1 MSFTQRVEFSNYTLK
16 FGEEKVL
23 LDYFNDI
30 VFPSFKSRRYVRKI
44 REKGEY
50 FFLDTDIIHLQLD
63 DGQQTA
69 AIAGRI
75 VKNTKLKRDQ
85 IFTNDGI
92 VADPKELETA
102 PTSVF
107 VLLLDNHRLIF
118 CREVS
123 GAPSIQNFESTSR
136 AFLQKRHI
144 EYINELLATKEIELG
159 TPLPRGAKS
168 KLLREN
174 PRPDLRITPLTDRQS
189 LEEFVNRFKIVEEL
203 VIKLLPTNQ
212 EEIDNDD
219 FWRDFGR
226 RKNDMNSSTATVRF
240 ANGKDGLA
248 TNEVVAQT
256 SAATGLGNSEVKMRG
271 HDSEGDQLKG
281 NNEDFSLTVEIGNLP
296 KPISKAGAALHST
309 FKKLSQSGH
318 IVLPALATGVL
329 DRVKMLVSGQHQ

>member
-1 MSFTQRVEFSNYTLK
+1 MSFTQRVEFGNYTLK
-16 FGEEKVL
+16 FGDEKVL
-23 LDYFNDI
+23 LDYFNEI
-30 VFPSFKSRRYVRKI
+30 VTPSFKGRRYVRKI
-44 REKGEY
+44 KDKGEY
-50 FFLDTDIIHLQLD
+50 FFLDTKIIRLPLGN
-63 DGQQTA
+63 GQEVA

-85 IFTNDGI
+85 IYADDGI

-136 AFLQKRHI
+136 AFLVKRHVEFI
-144 EYINELLATKEIELG
+144 DELLSAKEVELG
-159 TPLPRGAKS
+159 VPPPRGTKA

-189 LEEFVNRFKIVEEL
+189 LEEFVGRFRIVEEL

-212 EEIDNDD
+212 EEINNDD
-219 FWRDFGR
+219 FWKDFGR
-226 RKNDMNSSTATVRF
+226 RKNEMNSATATVRF

-248 TNEVVAQT
+248 KDEVVAQT
-256 SAATGLGNSEVKMRG
+256 SAATGLGNSAVQMRG
-271 HDSEGDQLKG
+271 HDSEGDKLKG
-281 NNEDFSLTVEIGNLP
+281 NNEDFSLTVEIGALP
-296 KPISKAGAALHST
+296 KPISQAAATLHST
-309 FKKLSQSGH
+309 FKKLSESGH
-318 IVLPALATGVL
+318 IVLPALAAGVL
-329 DRVKMLVSGQHQ
+329 ERVKTLVNGQD